1 MLYPLGNHQ
10 DPPEGIAA
18 HATNA
23 EKTEWSAAIV
33 GPEDTPYSG
42 GVFYL
47 QLHCPPEYPL
57 KPPTARFITKI
68 YHCNVSNEGEVCHE
82 ILRDKWS
89 PVLTLAQV
97 LVSIKSL
104 LMNPNLGFSGIDG
117 YASFPALKDSEGA
130 ESAERAKCEQFKN
143 DRAKYDQIAQEW
155 TDKHAKGPCPVL

>member
-18 HATNA
+18 HPTNP
-23 EKTEWSAAIV
+23 ERTEWSAAIV

-47 QLHCPPEYPL
+47 QLNCPPEYPL

-104 LMNPNLGFSGIDG
+104 LKNPNLGFPGIDG
-117 YASFPALKDSEGA
+117 YASFPDLKEPGVKSIYNREIA
-130 ESAERAKCEQFKN
+130 EQFKH
-143 DRAKYDQIAQEW
+143 DRTKYDQVAREW
-155 TDKHAKGPCPVL
+155 TDQHARGELGS